1 MKMEKNKVKKDDGR
15 NLIYYTFNDKD
26 QSDNKQNKNN
36 QKNCCNQH
44 NGGDC

>member
-36 QKNCCNQH
+36 QK
-44 NGGDC
+44 

>member
-1 MKMEKNKVKKDDGR
+1 MKMEKNKVKKNDGR

-26 QSDNKQNKNN
+26 QSDNKQTKNN
-36 QKNCCNQH
+36 QKNCCNQQ